1 MNKIIALLL
10 VAVMALSLAACGTTT
25 PAETTGTTAAVE
37 TTVDTTP
44 VETTEAVEDT
54 TPVETTEAAVAAAEN
69 AASKVLNNIWA
80 LYTEDT
86 KFFAMGGD
94 YNAMV
99 DGAAGVVDV
108 TVTDFLNVSLIVPEA
123 ELANIAE
130 AASLLHAMNANTF
143 TGAAYVLAEGADEA
157 AFVAAMQ
164 TAIQGNQWMCGFPET
179 LLIAKCDGVIVVAF
193 GNGEVMTVFNT
204 NLTTAY
210 AEAEILVNEAIGG

>member
-1 MNKIIALLL
+1 MKNIIAMLL
-10 VAVMALSLAACGTTT
+10 VAVMTLGMAACGTTT
-25 PAETTGTTAAVE
+25 PASTEATTTAPAE

-44 VETTEAVEDT
+44 VETTGDT
-54 TPVETTEAAVAAAEN
+54 TPVETTEGTAVAAEN
-69 AASKVLNNIWA
+69 AASKVLNTVWA
-80 LYTEDT
+80 LYTDDT

-94 YNAMV
+94 YNAPV
-99 DGAAGVVDV
+99 DGAAGIVDV
-108 TVTDFLNVSLIVPEA
+108 TAADFLMGSLIVPDA
-123 ELANIAE
+123 EVANIAE

-179 LLIAKCDGVIVVAF
+179 LLIAKAENVIVVAF
-193 GNGEVMTVFNT
+193 GNGEVMSTFNT
-204 NLTTAY
+204 NLTAAY

>member
-99 DGAAGVVDV
+99 DGAAGVVDLAA
-108 TVTDFLNVSLIVPEA
+108 TDFLNVSLIVPEA
-123 ELANIAE
+123 EIANIAE

-143 TGAAYVLAEGADEA
+143 TGAAYVLAEGADQA

-179 LLIAKCDGVIVVAF
+179 LLIAKCDGAIVVAF

>member
-1 MNKIIALLL
+1 MKNIIALLL
-10 VAVMALSLAACGTTT
+10 VAVMALSMAACGTTT

-44 VETTEAVEDT
+44 VETTEDT
-54 TPVETTEAAVAAAEN
+54 TPVETTEGTIVAAEN
-69 AASKVLNNIWA
+69 AASKVLNTIWA

-86 KFFAMGGD
+86 KFFSMGGD
-94 YNAMV
+94 YNAPV

-108 TVTDFLNVSLIVPEA
+108 TATDFLTFSLIVPEA
-123 ELANIAE
+123 EVANIAE

-143 TGAAYVLAEGADEA
+143 TGGAYVLAEGADQA

-193 GNGEVMTVFNT
+193 GNGEVMSTFNT
-204 NLTTAY
+204 NLTAAY

>member
-1 MNKIIALLL
+1 MNKIVALLL

-44 VETTEAVEDT
+44 VETTEAVE
-54 TPVETTEAAVAAAEN
+54 ETTGETLSEGAVEVKEN
-69 AASKVLNNIWA
+69 TASTVLNTIWA

-99 DGAAGVVDV
+99 DGAAGVVDLAA
-108 TVTDFLNVSLIVPEA
+108 TDFLNVSLIVPEA
-123 ELANIAE
+123 EIANIAE

-143 TGAAYVLAEGADEA
+143 TGAAYVLAEGADQA

-179 LLIAKCDGVIVVAF
+179 LLIAKCDGAIVVAF

>member
-44 VETTEAVEDT
+44 AETTEAVEDT
-54 TPVETTEAAVAAAEN
+54 TPVETTEGAVVAAEN

-108 TVTDFLNVSLIVPEA
+108 TVTDFLTFSLIVPET
-123 ELANIAE
+123 EIANIAE

-143 TGAAYVLAEGADEA
+143 TGGAYVLAEGADQA

-193 GNGEVMTVFNT
+193 GNGEVMSTFNT
-204 NLTTAY
+204 NLTAAY

>member
-25 PAETTGTTAAVE
+25 PAETTGTTAPAE

-44 VETTEAVEDT
+44 VETTEAIEDT
-54 TPVETTEAAVAAAEN
+54 TPVETTEGAVVAAEN

-108 TVTDFLNVSLIVPEA
+108 TVTDFLTFSLIVPEA
-123 ELANIAE
+123 EVANIAE

-143 TGAAYVLAEGADEA
+143 TGGAYVLAEGADQA

-193 GNGEVMTVFNT
+193 GNGEVMSTFNT
-204 NLTTAY
+204 NLTAAY

>member
-44 VETTEAVEDT
+44 AETTEAVEDT

-99 DGAAGVVDV
+99 DGAAGVVDLAA
-108 TVTDFLNVSLIVPEA
+108 TDFLNVSLIVPEA
-123 ELANIAE
+123 EIANIAE

-143 TGAAYVLAEGADEA
+143 TGAAYVLAEGADQA

-179 LLIAKCDGVIVVAF
+179 LLIAKCDGAIVVAF